1 MPLHCQTIELHP
13 RREFRISRARKS
25 TLHNVFLRFEKDG
38 VTGVGEASPNAFY
51 AETWEGVTA
60 KLEGAAAFIESLV
73 IRSVADIERAW
84 ADAWPLLAPSRAAQC
99 ALDLALWDW
108 LAQREGIAVTELAWD
123 RKPRAVATFCTIG
136 LSSADELPAKME
148 ELHDFPHIKI
158 KSDRTAGLDT
168 VRYVR
173 ERTAALIAVDANC
186 AWNAADLAPHSRELA
201 TLNTAFIEQPLPP
214 AEDHHVG
221 TAGSCLPL
229 FADESCV
236 TEEDVPRIA
245 AHFDGFN
252 IKLVKCGGLTPAL
265 RMVRRGREL
274 GRKLMVGCMLE
285 SSVGIAAGA
294 VIAQETDFADLDG
307 AWLLADDPFEGWKFD
322 TGTLTP
328 PDRAGLGVRD
338 SEIGQRPHVR

>member
-25 TLHNVFLRFEKDG
+25 TLRNVFLRFEKDG
-38 VTGVGEASPNAFY
+38 VTGLGEASPNAFY

-60 KLEGAAAFIESLV
+60 KLEGAAAFIEALA

-84 ADAWPLLAPSRAAQC
+84 ADAWPRLAPSRAAQG

-108 LAQREGIAVTELAWD
+108 LAQREGVGVTELAWG
-123 RKPRAVATFCTIG
+123 RKPRAVTTFCTIG
-136 LSSADELPAKME
+136 LSSAEELPAKVE
-148 ELHDFPHIKI
+148 ELRGFPQIKI
-158 KSDRTAGLDT
+158 KSDSSASLDA
-168 VRYVR
+168 VRSVR

-186 AWNAADLAPHSRELA
+186 AWNAADLAPLSRELA
-201 TLNTAFIEQPLPP
+201 ALDTTFIEQPLQP
-214 AEDHHVG
+214 AEDHCLAS
-221 TAGSCLPL
+221 AGSCLPL

-236 TEEDVPRIA
+236 TEDDVPRIA

-285 SSVGIAAGA
+285 SSIGIAAGA
-294 VIAQETDFADLDG
+294 VLAQATDFADLDG
-307 AWLLADDPFEGWKFD
+307 AWLLADDPFDGWHFSA
-322 TGTLTP
+322 GTLTP
-328 PDRAGLGVRD
+328 PSTPGLGVQER
-338 SEIGQRPHVR
+338 